1 MKVKLNKNAVFL
13 ELIRRVKENENGVRN
28 YLSDAGI
35 KVGDEGITVQQLNEL
50 RKIDYNAF
58 SEMVMFLYP
67 EIKTYVGADG
77 DDNGKWTSQDTI
89 STIGVVL
96 GSASDILGR
105 LNINGNT
112 DAMAASNAYA
122 ALAAQQQAEQEKKQ
136 MRITILIV
144 CLGFLVIVGAG
155 VLIFKNRR

>member
-96 GSASDILGR
+96 GGASDILGR

>member
-13 ELIRRVKENENGVRN
+13 EFIRRVKENENGVRN

-50 RKIDYNAF
+50 RKINYNAF

-96 GSASDILGR
+96 GGASDILGR

-122 ALAAQQQAEQEKKQ
+122 ALAAQQQTEQEKKQ